1 MENRN
6 FAGDLQISKVNKWYP
21 GDVHAVKDMDM
32 EIKRGE
38 FIVFVGPSGC
48 GKTTLLR
55 MIAGLESI
63 SSGEVIMD
71 GRTVN
76 QVPPKN
82 RDIAMVFQNYALYPN
97 MKVKDNIAF
106 PLKMQHIGKTEREK
120 RVAEVAQ
127 KLELDALLERKPG
140 ALSGGQRQ
148 RVALARAMI
157 RKPGLFLMDE
167 PLANLDA
174 KLRTEMRREIITLQ
188 RELGVT
194 TIYVTHDQTEAMTM
208 GTRIAVISG
217 GVLQQFGTPQ
227 EIYRNPANLF
237 VAGFIGSPNMN
248 VWDTELI
255 SNNGQHYLTLGN
267 ARIPMGKSGLDARG
281 LQGPIKAGIRP
292 EHIVPAA
299 PDDPHAVRMKISI
312 LENTGR
318 EAAVFLTGADIPD
331 ITMVTG
337 ADFSGRAGQEVYIR
351 LKPEKILLF
360 NTETGCAYGEYRIY
374 STGIETAAASAILI
388 PILFLYQIF
397 IFHNIKKTAAYII
410 FILYLTAMCLLVGF
424 PCVTG
429 IKIGWSY
436 NFIPFYGML
445 NDITNSYL
453 NVLLFIPLGIF
464 VPCLWPE
471 YRSMMKTVGLGL
483 MTSLGIEILQIF
495 TFRATD
501 INDVITNVA
510 GTMIGYLI
518 GRLIIKRFPQLNWL
532 GCKERELY
540 LLYATVVV
548 VMFFSQPFIQSVLG
562 NFSL

>member
-1 MENRN
+1 M
-6 FAGDLQISKVNKWYP
+6 
-21 GDVHAVKDMDM
+21 
-32 EIKRGE
+32 
-38 FIVFVGPSGC
+38 
-48 GKTTLLR
+48 
-55 MIAGLESI
+55 
-63 SSGEVIMD
+63 
-71 GRTVN
+71 
-76 QVPPKN
+76 
-82 RDIAMVFQNYALYPN
+82 
-97 MKVKDNIAF
+97 
-106 PLKMQHIGKTEREK
+106 
-120 RVAEVAQ
+120 
-127 KLELDALLERKPG
+127 
-140 ALSGGQRQ
+140 
-148 RVALARAMI
+148 
-157 RKPGLFLMDE
+157 
-167 PLANLDA
+167 
-174 KLRTEMRREIITLQ
+174 
-188 RELGVT
+188 
-194 TIYVTHDQTEAMTM
+194 
-208 GTRIAVISG
+208 
-217 GVLQQFGTPQ
+217 
-227 EIYRNPANLF
+227 
-237 VAGFIGSPNMN
+237 
-248 VWDTELI
+248 
-255 SNNGQHYLTLGN
+255 
-267 ARIPMGKSGLDARG
+267 
-281 LQGPIKAGIRP
+281 
-292 EHIVPAA
+292 
-299 PDDPHAVRMKISI
+299 
-312 LENTGR
+312 
-318 EAAVFLTGADIPD
+318 
-331 ITMVTG
+331 
-337 ADFSGRAGQEVYIR
+337 
-351 LKPEKILLF
+351 
-360 NTETGCAYGEYRIY
+360 YRIY

-436 NFIPFYGML
+436 NFIPLYGML

>member
-1 MENRN
+1 M
-6 FAGDLQISKVNKWYP
+6 
-21 GDVHAVKDMDM
+21 
-32 EIKRGE
+32 
-38 FIVFVGPSGC
+38 
-48 GKTTLLR
+48 
-55 MIAGLESI
+55 
-63 SSGEVIMD
+63 
-71 GRTVN
+71 
-76 QVPPKN
+76 
-82 RDIAMVFQNYALYPN
+82 
-97 MKVKDNIAF
+97 
-106 PLKMQHIGKTEREK
+106 
-120 RVAEVAQ
+120 
-127 KLELDALLERKPG
+127 
-140 ALSGGQRQ
+140 
-148 RVALARAMI
+148 
-157 RKPGLFLMDE
+157 
-167 PLANLDA
+167 
-174 KLRTEMRREIITLQ
+174 
-188 RELGVT
+188 
-194 TIYVTHDQTEAMTM
+194 
-208 GTRIAVISG
+208 
-217 GVLQQFGTPQ
+217 
-227 EIYRNPANLF
+227 
-237 VAGFIGSPNMN
+237 
-248 VWDTELI
+248 
-255 SNNGQHYLTLGN
+255 
-267 ARIPMGKSGLDARG
+267 
-281 LQGPIKAGIRP
+281 
-292 EHIVPAA
+292 
-299 PDDPHAVRMKISI
+299 
-312 LENTGR
+312 
-318 EAAVFLTGADIPD
+318 
-331 ITMVTG
+331 
-337 ADFSGRAGQEVYIR
+337 
-351 LKPEKILLF
+351 
-360 NTETGCAYGEYRIY
+360 YRIY

-410 FILYLTAMCLLVGF
+410 FILYLTAMCFLVGF
-424 PCVTG
+424 PSVTG